1 MTDINNAGNSEP
13 VKNTV
18 DNITPSDFV
27 DRRLNTGDN
36 VAETNQAEA
45 PKSTIEETKPAESN
59 DVLSQMDLDN
69 MSEDQLKEIS
79 QKLGTKAVARFGEL
93 TARRKQAEERL
104 EKLEKELLNVK
115 QQKQKQPVPEV
126 KDNPLKDITDAK
138 ELKKQNDSAREV
150 IEWAE
155 NLLDD
160 HEDARSNDVIAT
172 INGKQYTKIDVKK
185 NLRQSRDVVNKFVPA
200 QAAALQKKVKYAND
214 TRAFQRKALSEFSW
228 MKDKDSN
235 TAKRYNAMIND
246 KRLENLMETNPELS
260 AQMPYILAHAANSM
274 YGRKLVSTNAVNK
287 APSITPPKTTS
298 SNTATPERK
307 PSSVSANQKEIAQKF
322 AKSGKTNDYIALRTL
337 QLSQRK

>member
-13 VKNTV
+13 EENTV
-18 DNITPSDFV
+18 DNITPSDFI

-36 VAETNQAEA
+36 VEETNQAEA
-45 PKSTIEETKPAESN
+45 PKSTPEETQATESN

-104 EKLEKELLNVK
+104 QRLERELANVK
-115 QQKQKQPVPEV
+115 QQRQEVPEV
-126 KDNPLKDITDAK
+126 KDNPLKNVSDPK
-138 ELKKQNDSAREV
+138 ELRQHNDSAREI

-160 HEDARSNDVIAT
+160 HEDARANDVIAT
-172 INGKQYTKIDVKK
+172 IDGKQYTKVDVKK

-200 QAAALQKKVKYAND
+200 QAAELQKRVKYEND
-214 TRAFQRKALSEFSW
+214 TRAFQRKALTEFAW
-228 MKDKDSN
+228 MKDKNSS
-235 TAKRYNAMIND
+235 TTKRYNAMIND
-246 KRLENLMETNPELS
+246 KRLAKLSETNPELS

-274 YGRKLVSTNAVNK
+274 YGRKLVSNNASNK
-287 APSITPPKTTS
+287 APSITPPKTTP

-307 PSSVSANQKEIAQKF
+307 PSSVSANQKEIAQQF